1 MKREVKFFVTGEGKV
16 CVEDLSPLEA
26 MVLQQMGVKV
36 KEYGDPIAPATP
48 KRSLLRRVRVRG
60 SLPDDVRSLESL
72 HQDVVTNPEKYTDGD
87 TTEGLSV
94 FELKDYIMKKYLAK
108 CLLCGLLCG
117 GSFARKGRCPMTR
130 PARYHHHFV
139 HLGEEAEIGRTL
151 VIELTGCNMRCKFC
165 QKGELIRTARGRL
178 LGKRLWNGIAREYD
192 PADYCNISFLGGNPD
207 QSIVG
212 VLEFL
217 NSGPEWSYNI
227 PIVWHTNGYSTPSLY
242 NLLRGLVD
250 VWVVDFKYFDD
261 RCSVSCSEAPRY
273 VECAKQALETICE
286 LSPDVPVIVRHLI
299 LPGHWECC
307 QKPLIEWLEGLKNQT
322 LVHLMD
328 QYRPAWKAAASVDLD
343 RTITSSEKGR
353 VEKLAASRGLCITRS
368 RCG

>member
-1 MKREVKFFVTGEGKV
+1 MIRLT
-16 CVEDLSPLEA
+16 
-26 MVLQQMGVKV
+26 
-36 KEYGDPIAPATP
+36 IAT
-48 KRSLLRRVRVRG
+48 S
-60 SLPDDVRSLESL
+60 
-72 HQDVVTNPEKYTDGD
+72 
-87 TTEGLSV
+87 
-94 FELKDYIMKKYLAK
+94 
-108 CLLCGLLCG
+108 
-117 GSFARKGRCPMTR
+117 
-130 PARYHHHFV
+130 
-139 HLGEEAEIGRTL
+139 
-151 VIELTGCNMRCKFC
+151 
-165 QKGELIRTARGRL
+165 
-178 LGKRLWNGIAREYD
+178 
-192 PADYCNISFLGGNPD
+192 
-207 QSIVG
+207 
-212 VLEFL
+212 
-217 NSGPEWSYNI
+217 
-227 PIVWHTNGYSTPSLY
+227 HTNGYSTPSLY

>member
-165 QKGELIRTARGRL
+165 QKAT
-178 LGKRLWNGIAREYD
+178 
-192 PADYCNISFLGGNPD
+192 S
-207 QSIVG
+207 S
-212 VLEFL
+212 
-217 NSGPEWSYNI
+217 
-227 PIVWHTNGYSTPSLY
+227 
-242 NLLRGLVD
+242 LLRAGSLSTGM
-250 VWVVDFKYFDD
+250 
-261 RCSVSCSEAPRY
+261 C
-273 VECAKQALETICE
+273 VESARRVFPEGSWFAFLYPMLSDMSTI
-286 LSPDVPVIVRHLI
+286 V
-299 LPGHWECC
+299 
-307 QKPLIEWLEGLKNQT
+307 
-322 LVHLMD
+322 
-328 QYRPAWKAAASVDLD
+328 
-343 RTITSSEKGR
+343 
-353 VEKLAASRGLCITRS
+353 
-368 RCG
+368 